1 MSEYGFFLTQIFP
14 LKVKSTILSLY
25 RKIMSEKPIF
35 RFILCS
41 GSVSDSDFLF
51 YLLSKSKHFQLIFFQ
66 NLSLYTD
73 RIKSKIHFKKMR
85 HFFAAHFYDLR
96 CIFSKKSD
104 MLMQTQ
110 IVSSENGRVLGIK
123 TFLLDQ
129 KLTKKFWKMLLVSHI
144 INMFHLINTFCDMRF
159 CVKY

>member
-1 MSEYGFFLTQIFP
+1 MPEYGFFLTQIFP

-25 RKIMSEKPIF
+25 RKIMSEKPVF
-35 RFILCS
+35 RYILCS

-51 YLLSKSKHFQLIFFQ
+51 YLYQKASIFNSYF
-66 NLSLYTD
+66 S
-73 RIKSKIHFKKMR
+73 RIWVYKPIESSPKFTSRKWDT
-85 HFFAAHFYDLR
+85 FLQHFYDLR

-144 INMFHLINTFCDMRF
+144 INRFHLINTFCDMRF